1 MLIAFGKED
10 EGGRGD
16 GRGLFGGNGWGMGDE
31 SALPFL
37 VTKELKTSVF
47 TSLQTPEPLCVCLCS
62 LSP

>member
-1 MLIAFGKED
+1 MKRGGGVMGED
-10 EGGRGD
+10 CLEERD
-16 GRGLFGGNGWGMGDE
+16 GGDE

-37 VTKELKTSVF
+37 VTEELKTPMF

>member
-10 EGGRGD
+10 EGGEDCLVEETD
-16 GRGLFGGNGWGMGDE
+16 GGGGDE